1 MSLQRLFQKTLFGI
15 FFLFGM
21 IGVATS
27 VLCIR
32 TVDGYLS
39 REYEANS
46 KGIAKT
52 IADASVDII
61 LNRDLS
67 VLQSLIDQF
76 VEIQGISYIYITDE
90 SGEFL
95 AHTFVPGIP
104 EEIRTGYT
112 GSTETVERRLP
123 GMGDF
128 VEVSSP
134 ILAGIS
140 GNVHVGMDMGLLSLR
155 IQGAIG
161 QQVYLITSIFVGGV
175 FAAIWL
181 VGLAAKPI
189 AQLLS
194 YAVRRAGGRADGD
207 DRSETLLARDDEVGH
222 LARLFLYFSEAKDPN
237 RVERATAA
245 GPDPHMSGALG
256 G

>member
-1 MSLQRLFQKTLFGI
+1 MSLQKLFQRTLFGI
-15 FFLFGM
+15 FFLFGL

-27 VLCIR
+27 VLCIN
-32 TVDGYLS
+32 TVDSYLS
-39 REYEANS
+39 REYETNS

-76 VEIQGISYIYITDE
+76 IEIQGISYIYITDE

-104 EEIRTGYT
+104 EQIRTGYT
-112 GSTETVERRLP
+112 GSNETVERRLP

-140 GNVHVGMDMGLLSLR
+140 GNVHVGMDMGLISLK

-181 VGLAAKPI
+181 MGLSARPI
-189 AQLLS
+189 ADLLA
-194 YAVRRAGGRADGD
+194 YAVRLAGGRAEGD
-207 DRSETLLARDDEVGH
+207 DAGRTLLARDDEVGH

-237 RVERATAA
+237 KVDRST
-245 GPDPHMSGALG
+245 GIQPSHDMPGALG

>member
-1 MSLQRLFQKTLFGI
+1 MMVKILDVLGENPDRANWKAQYSRSKTTTSESGVGLVRPGPQARPADRLLHDRRHGTFRPLDDWKRSRLPEMSLQRLFQKTLFGI

-32 TVDGYLS
+32 TVDSYLS

-90 SGEFL
+90 TGEFL
-95 AHTFVPGIP
+95 AHTFVPGVP

-112 GSTETVERRLP
+112 GSTETVERRLR
-123 GMGDF
+123 
-128 VEVSSP
+128 
-134 ILAGIS
+134 
-140 GNVHVGMDMGLLSLR
+140 GL
-155 IQGAIG
+155 G
-161 QQVYLITSIFVGGV
+161 
-175 FAAIWL
+175 
-181 VGLAAKPI
+181 
-189 AQLLS
+189 
-194 YAVRRAGGRADGD
+194 
-207 DRSETLLARDDEVGH
+207 TL
-222 LARLFLYFSEAKDPN
+222 
-237 RVERATAA
+237 
-245 GPDPHMSGALG
+245 
-256 G
+256 